1 MCQRTS
7 FVQGWFEACRRQK
20 AREGQVKPYYGL
32 QKNSGN
38 PLWKHTKSFLG
49 DLVRG
54 SGDVPRARSGS
65 QPLFHE
71 QRSTCAHS
79 VAGWSNPCPCFDRR
93 KQKDL
98 SRRPKH
104 RKAWKYVF
112 LEFCLSPGKHS
123 LVIRGCD
130 QPSFST
136 VCISGADQVLADT
149 KGSLL
154 DKASYPDPS
163 DESWVFLVTPA
174 HVTELTSAGADRC
187 S

>member
-1 MCQRTS
+1 MLIDDSCSSPEAALT
-7 FVQGWFEACRRQK
+7 FV
-20 AREGQVKPYYGL
+20 
-32 QKNSGN
+32 
-38 PLWKHTKSFLG
+38 TFLL
-49 DLVRG
+49 DL
-54 SGDVPRARSGS
+54 
-65 QPLFHE
+65 
-71 QRSTCAHS
+71 
-79 VAGWSNPCPCFDRR
+79 
-93 KQKDL
+93 K
-98 SRRPKH
+98 
-104 RKAWKYVF
+104 
-112 LEFCLSPGKHS
+112 GKHS